1 MQILHLHT
9 SEAAMPIPLSLA
21 EHTLYAELLEQSLDA
36 MFDDQFPENG
46 SFVTRSVARRDGA
59 RRSYFYYQGYHPN
72 NGKPEV
78 KSRFSRYVG
87 RADDPEIVRRVQGF
101 QQIKAHRKARAHLV
115 DALAGAGLPRPPVM
129 IGRVIEALAK
139 AGVFRLRAVL
149 VGTVAYQ
156 TYSGLLGMRLSR
168 AAAMTGDVDLAQFRS
183 ISIGVED
190 TTPPLLEVL
199 RAVDPTFRA
208 IPNRDPR
215 LASTAFA
222 NSSNFRLDIL
232 TAHRGGNE
240 EMGAPM
246 KLDALAGVSG
256 EPLRFMDYLL
266 RAPVRS
272 LVLYGPGVSVNV
284 PAPERFAIHKLI
296 VSTRRP
302 ADAVGTAKSRKDL
315 AQSGELILAFN
326 QSGRASTIE
335 SAWREAWERGPHWR
349 VGLQRGSAA
358 LIPEARAVLA
368 RLWDGAVDSGPS

>member
-1 MQILHLHT
+1 
-9 SEAAMPIPLSLA
+9 MPIPLSLA

-46 SFVTRSVARRDGA
+46 SFVTRSVAGRDGA
-59 RRSYFYYQGYHPN
+59 KRSYFYYQGYQPK
-72 NGKPEV
+72 NGEPEV
-78 KSRFSRYVG
+78 KNRFSRYVG
-87 RADDPEIVRRVQGF
+87 PANDPEIIQRVQKF
-101 QQIKAHRKARAHLV
+101 QEIKTQRKARAHLV
-115 DALAGAGLPRPPVM
+115 DALTGAGLSRPPVL

-156 TYSGLLGMRLSR
+156 TYSGLLGMRLNR

-199 RAVDPTFRA
+199 RSVDPSFRA

-215 LASTAFA
+215 FASTAFA
-222 NSSNFRLDIL
+222 NSANFRLDIL
-232 TAHRGGNE
+232 TAHRGGDE

-266 RAPVRS
+266 SRPVRS
-272 LVLYGPGVSVNV
+272 VVLYGPGVSVNA

-296 VSTRRP
+296 ISTRRP

-315 AQSGELILAFN
+315 AQSGELILAFD

-349 VGLQRGSAA
+349 VGLQRGAA
-358 LIPEARAVLA
+358 GLIPGARAVLA
-368 RLWDGAVDSGPS
+368 RLSNGAVGSDPS